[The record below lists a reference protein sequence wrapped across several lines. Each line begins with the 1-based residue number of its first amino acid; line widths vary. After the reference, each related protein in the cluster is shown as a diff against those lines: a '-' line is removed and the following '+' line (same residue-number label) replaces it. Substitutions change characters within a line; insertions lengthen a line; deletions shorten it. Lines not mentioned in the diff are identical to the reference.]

1 MKINITYIVLICI
14 ILKSCI
20 PPLSKIYLENKT
32 NENLILITK
41 PSIESNLDLNGEK
54 LDSLLVMKTNTEKDF
69 GIYKIQ
75 PNAKI
80 YFYLSYGG
88 GAKKYKNI
96 KYEEAKIIK
105 YNDTISID
113 QNFIKNSIVKKSKY
127 IYVVQVRK

>member
-1 MKINITYIVLICI
+1 MKKNITYIVLICI

-75 PNAKI
+75 PNEKYISI
-80 YFYLSYGG
+80 YHTELGL
-88 GAKKYKNI
+88 KNI
-96 KYEEAKIIK
+96 KIL
-105 YNDTISID
+105 NM
-113 QNFIKNSIVKKSKY
+113 KKLKSLNTMT
-127 IYVVQVRK
+127 QFQ